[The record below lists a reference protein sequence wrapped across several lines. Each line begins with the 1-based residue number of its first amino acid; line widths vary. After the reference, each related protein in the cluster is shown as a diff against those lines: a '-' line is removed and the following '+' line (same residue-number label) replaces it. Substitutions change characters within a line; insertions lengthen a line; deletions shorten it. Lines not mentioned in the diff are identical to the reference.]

1 MIRIMIVTKSGLQNR
16 KIRPLFYGRLSVR
29 RNIVGSWSIVQNTKG
44 WLVKLNE
51 LFKLNKFAKLSFSRV
66 WLFFIDPLNEIKYAT
81 IRVSKTLMA

>member
-51 LFKLNKFAKLSFSRV
+51 LFKLNKFAKLSFPRG
-66 WLFFIDPLNEIKYAT
+66 WLFIYGPIKRDK
-81 IRVSKTLMA
+81 IRNNPCF